1 MSRDEGIVKYAP
13 LPKNP
18 AEARFF
24 RTTATPRRLRS
35 APLLTMS
42 ASASSQQQVRAFQF
56 DNVREMALTLRVFQ
70 QHVVLFSFE
79 IYLDAIENGQ
89 TPGQRRR
96 PGGYRAWEE
105 ETLRTSAWLWYI
117 HSGSGPR

>member
-42 ASASSQQQVRAFQF
+42 ASASSQQPV
-56 DNVREMALTLRVFQ
+56 RVFQ

-89 TPGQRRR
+89 TPGQRRC